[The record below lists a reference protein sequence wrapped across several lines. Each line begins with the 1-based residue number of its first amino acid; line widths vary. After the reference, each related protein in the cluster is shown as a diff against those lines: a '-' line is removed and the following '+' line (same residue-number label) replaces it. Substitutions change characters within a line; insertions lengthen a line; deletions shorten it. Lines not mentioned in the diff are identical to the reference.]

1 MSKKVNTVL
10 GPVSVDELGKTLMH
24 EHIYFGYPGFQGNTV
39 HAKSREEL
47 LQEGIE
53 VANIAKAQGVQTI
66 VDATPNDCGRD
77 PELLRDVSEAT
88 GVHII
93 CSTGYYYEG
102 EGAPAYFK
110 FKQLVGTAE
119 QELYELFMGEITD
132 GIGDTGIKPGVFKLA
147 SGKDEISDYEQ
158 LFFKVAARAQKE
170 TGLPIITHTQEG
182 TMGPDQARLLIS
194 EGVDPKKIMIGHMDG
209 NTNIDYH
216 IEALEQGVYIAFDR
230 IGIQQFVGAPTDAE
244 RVDVL
249 VELINRGYSDQITL
263 SHDKV
268 NVWLGG
274 PTPFPDELAKLLE
287 NWNMDHIFN
296 NIIPQLIERGIE
308 EETIESMLTN
318 NPRNIFNA

>member
-1 MSKKVNTVL
+1 
-10 GPVSVDELGKTLMH
+10 MH
-24 EHIYFGYPGFQGNTV
+24 EHIYFGYPGFQENTK

-132 GIGDTGIKPGVFKLA
+132 GIGARGIKPGVFKLA
-147 SGKDEISDYEQ
+147 SGKDEISDYE
-158 LFFKVAARAQKE
+158 
-170 TGLPIITHTQEG
+170 
-182 TMGPDQARLLIS
+182 
-194 EGVDPKKIMIGHMDG
+194 
-209 NTNIDYH
+209 
-216 IEALEQGVYIAFDR
+216 
-230 IGIQQFVGAPTDAE
+230 
-244 RVDVL
+244 
-249 VELINRGYSDQITL
+249 
-263 SHDKV
+263 
-268 NVWLGG
+268 
-274 PTPFPDELAKLLE
+274 
-287 NWNMDHIFN
+287 
-296 NIIPQLIERGIE
+296 
-308 EETIESMLTN
+308 
-318 NPRNIFNA
+318 